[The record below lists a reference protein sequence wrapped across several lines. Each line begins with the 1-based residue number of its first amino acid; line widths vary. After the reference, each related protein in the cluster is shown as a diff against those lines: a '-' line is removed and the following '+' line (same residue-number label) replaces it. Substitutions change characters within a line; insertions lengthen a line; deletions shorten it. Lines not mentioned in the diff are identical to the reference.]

1 MARKT
6 EARRTALRDKLIDAA
21 EQIITTHGT
30 GAIKARDLAGMA
42 GCSVGAIYNV
52 FHDLNEL
59 IMAVNG
65 RTFRRLGA
73 HVSGVLAGHDI
84 APQNQLI
91 IMGHA
96 YLDFAAKNTLAWRA
110 LFDLQMSTD
119 MKVPDWYLAELGQVF
134 ALIAAPLRDIFPD
147 WDDDRIDLMTRAL
160 FSSVHGIV
168 ALGLERR
175 ISGVPMERIEDMI
188 AVVLTNITSEQTV
201 S

>member
-6 EARRTALRDKLIDAA
+6 EARRTELRDKLIDAA
-21 EQIITTHGT
+21 EHIIITHGT
-30 GAIKARDLAGMA
+30 GAIKARDLAGVV

-65 RTFRRLGA
+65 RTFRRLGT
-73 HVSGVLAGHDI
+73 HVSSALANQDI

-91 IMGHA
+91 VMGHA
-96 YLDFAAKNTLAWRA
+96 YLGFAAENTLAWRA

-119 MKVPDWYLAELGQVF
+119 MKVPDWYLSELGQVF
-134 ALIAAPLRDIFPD
+134 ALIAAPLRTIFPD
-147 WDDDRIDLMTRAL
+147 WNADQIDLMTRAL

-168 ALGLERR
+168 ALGLEKR

-188 AVVLTNITSEQTV
+188 AVVLTNITSEHTV